1 MVPATR
7 HRERASPTRVMRLC
21 LRACKTEQATHCTVS
36 ADYPNGQ
43 HFKTLPVIHFIRWSL
58 QVLYF
63 PMACPL
69 SPLSAAVSPGHSVYL
84 DSFEVATACSG
95 CSRPLATSVWHKHL
109 SLPLDPNY
117 IVFCPM
123 TLGKNQEVTS
133 ISERKVRGSRDGGRF
148 EGGCHGRLL
157 ASSDSFRHRLQY
169 QITDSTS
176 FSRWDRKQVTS
187 PL

>member
-1 MVPATR
+1 M
-7 HRERASPTRVMRLC
+7 RVC

-84 DSFEVATACSG
+84 DSFEAATACSG

-117 IVFCPM
+117 IEHRTSVFCPM
-123 TLGKNQEVTS
+123 TLGKNQEVTAL
-133 ISERKVRGSRDGGRF
+133 VRGRCGVVVME
-148 EGGCHGRLL
+148 EGLRGAVMGASLPLQTASDTDSNIRLL
-157 ASSDSFRHRLQY
+157 TQLRFPDGIGSKLHRP
-169 QITDSTS
+169 
-176 FSRWDRKQVTS
+176 SRPQFTC
-187 PL
+187 L